1 VWKEVSQFLPHN
13 VAALDLPG
21 SFIARSWSE
30 RLVSTLFLLALT
42 FFCTVFLYI
51 SGGVTVMLQTTYTNA
66 RANFAGLCDEVTENR
81 EIVVIRR
88 RKGSNVAMIAADELQ
103 SLVESAHLMRSPKNA
118 ERLLSALERALKGV
132 GDASSLKSLRSEV
145 GLED

>member
-1 VWKEVSQFLPHN
+1 
-13 VAALDLPG
+13 
-21 SFIARSWSE
+21 
-30 RLVSTLFLLALT
+30 
-42 FFCTVFLYI
+42 
-51 SGGVTVMLQTTYTNA
+51 MLQTTYTNA

-118 ERLLSALERALKGV
+118 ERLLVALERALKGS
-132 GDASSLKSLRSEV
+132 ATTSSIESLRCEV
-145 GLED
+145 GLEG

>member
-1 VWKEVSQFLPHN
+1 
-13 VAALDLPG
+13 
-21 SFIARSWSE
+21 
-30 RLVSTLFLLALT
+30 
-42 FFCTVFLYI
+42 
-51 SGGVTVMLQTTYTNA
+51 MLQTTYTNA
-66 RANFAGLCDEVTENR
+66 RANFARLCDEVTENR

-132 GDASSLKSLRSEV
+132 GETSTLQALRSEV
-145 GLED
+145 GLEG

>member
-1 VWKEVSQFLPHN
+1 
-13 VAALDLPG
+13 
-21 SFIARSWSE
+21 
-30 RLVSTLFLLALT
+30 
-42 FFCTVFLYI
+42 
-51 SGGVTVMLQTTYTNA
+51 MLQTTYTNA

-118 ERLLSALERALKGV
+118 KRLLAALERALNGSEEV
-132 GDASSLKSLRSEV
+132 SSVKSLRAKV
-145 GLED
+145 GFED